1 MDESPTSETHSST
14 STASEIPRKLT
25 KAEKKALYRPAH
37 AEPIETRRKVLKDVF
52 INEKDEV
59 LKEELLMSILFS
71 IYEMDENPYESML
84 QLHRICPDYTSNKP
98 KSLAGITAVSLHK
111 WLLKRDDDIELFD
124 RCVSVELQ
132 KEAFHVATAKH
143 TGHLKLFK
151 EIFWLDKPELSN
163 FIKDEIELLIERH
176 MFKEAMDVVEQF
188 NIREDYDLYAFI
200 IPCFL
205 QDKLSAVVKFI
216 EHNVQTQKEFIAY
229 LDSFVG
235 MSESQVVDR
244 LQEYKD
250 SQIMTM
256 QYERF
261 TGKTIEK
268 MIYKLATELGLQVE
282 SVAPNLFRS
291 RKEGELRFKVQS
303 RFYNQDLNDDAYF
316 GHISE
321 ALKLGDDRL
330 KSYFINFLTCHHHY
344 EDAVRWVVYCNIP
357 EYRWPARLCEYIM
370 NNRGVLDDAELKIRR
385 LENQAFDDED
395 TETELMP
402 GYPIVI
408 VKTWK
413 QLSALMHQLN
423 EESHI
428 GIDSE
433 WKPQYITPSESIALL
448 QVATKDA
455 VYLVDFCALEFDM
468 NESQWSLFLR
478 ALLCTPIVKIGFD
491 LTNDLRALFAGPSMA
506 NLRSIL
512 DELQNVVCIKM
523 LVENLLEEDRQF
535 FDCENLASSSSE
547 DVLDEDGEGGSL
559 LHFKLSDLSE
569 KLLGVKLDKSEQC
582 SNWAIRPLRA
592 SQKNYAAMD
601 AYIVVELFLKLK
613 ASADARGI
621 DFQAAVLKSMVTAKK
636 KEKTKSKKG
645 RVKIEDMPW
654 AELCEKL
661 EDVLTGTKQ
670 ATELQCIV
678 DSMLFGLGKH
688 MRRCGVNVLIP
699 ENRIELKL
707 KAQGNNR
714 IILTSGKA
722 FDELKQIFPSRVLCI
737 PNVCSLNPVEQLKF
751 IFSKY
756 RVSFSG
762 QDVYSRCM
770 ECNGVCFVK
779 VPGPVIQALFE
790 NVVICRSGFHD
801 ELFDISDWSERLAN
815 VDPRQYGGIG
825 CRLLLCNSENLVVEC
840 HGGTLDIISNIV
852 THDHLE
858 EGVDVIVRK
867 VPEQIVSR
875 PGNVFFLCGSCGKV
889 YWDSEPRVS

>member
-1 MDESPTSETHSST
+1 
-14 STASEIPRKLT
+14 
-25 KAEKKALYRPAH
+25 
-37 AEPIETRRKVLKDVF
+37 
-52 INEKDEV
+52 
-59 LKEELLMSILFS
+59 
-71 IYEMDENPYESML
+71 MDENPYESML

-124 RCVSVELQ
+124 RCVSIELQ

-654 AELCEKL
+654 AELCE
-661 EDVLTGTKQ
+661 
-670 ATELQCIV
+670 
-678 DSMLFGLGKH
+678 
-688 MRRCGVNVLIP
+688 
-699 ENRIELKL
+699 
-707 KAQGNNR
+707 
-714 IILTSGKA
+714 
-722 FDELKQIFPSRVLCI
+722 LKQIFPSRVLCI

-815 VDPRQYGGIG
+815 VDPRQHGGVG